1 MEGGGGNGGFALP
14 GTGST
19 STVSTIA
26 GRGEAEKLLVKAGA
40 PGAVPLTSTFMC
52 SVSVE
57 PVRVVICTVVCS
69 SRARMRMSSSS
80 LVGLGW
86 GEGVAVEGGDSCCRG
101 VVEGSGWC

>member
-1 MEGGGGNGGFALP
+1 M
-14 GTGST
+14 
-19 STVSTIA
+19 
-26 GRGEAEKLLVKAGA
+26 KAGA

-80 LVGLGW
+80 LVGLSW
-86 GEGVAVEGGDSCCRG
+86 GEGVAVEGGESCCRG